1 MLEGFVSEDRRRALV
16 AGTELPEVVSGSAL
30 SCDLVGYSAL
40 AAGLLAAHGR
50 RQGTEVLHRTL
61 EGTLARIVR
70 GGRLYGGFPLA
81 FAGDSLTLWFGA
93 VDGDCATSA
102 AQAAAAARHLA
113 LSAEGPQPG
122 LRLAI
127 ASGSFARHRF
137 GSAAFG
143 WLECLGG
150 ASIQQ
155 LAAMDRLASADTI
168 VVCPRTAE
176 LLGNLDAELRPIGDG
191 RGFRLGNLPQLP
203 AQPLDETVL
212 ADPALAQDWIPG
224 ALRDAVKV
232 LGSGQTGE
240 SPDLSTLAE
249 IRPVTA
255 VLVLAGKPDTQGDQA
270 TGSGGLSALVSD
282 LQADLHRRGGLLL
295 DIHVDGKGTYLSCV
309 FGAPVA
315 HEDDLD
321 RALGAAMD
329 AARRG
334 SQHGLPV
341 QIGIARGT
349 GLAGLIA
356 ADTFLRYG
364 VISAAMNQAASLMAR
379 AEPGCILAT
388 LDIAE
393 RMMSRFEF
401 VEAGSHPDGSA
412 AKHIPGWRLVGE
424 AAEASQQSRAGD
436 DDATLVE
443 RDEIL
448 SALHGAALSDT
459 GGLTLVEAPPGY
471 GKSALLAQIRR
482 SVEAEAR
489 LWLNGRAESQSSDVP
504 FHAWFPIIAA
514 LLDQARAVPV
524 RAESVEVL
532 AWLLE
537 PQSISPA
544 RLEGLVGSERAVAIA
559 KAVVDVL
566 GAVQAAAPVTLVIDD
581 LHWADTPSLGLL
593 LAIVNS
599 ALPVA
604 VICATRPVQPSSMEA
619 AMLFGHPAARKLTL
633 QPLSEPGTIAL
644 ATSALDVT
652 SLSYDLQRLFADH
665 AAGSPLFVHLI
676 ADVLKRRGLVTIED
690 GHCKAAAAQGSL
702 TRYDFLD
709 SEEAAVLARF
719 DVLSDDVKRAL
730 RIASVLGRS
739 FTRAALGAAL
749 TPQDASLA
757 DTRGVLLASGYVTE
771 TIERGESGF
780 RFVHPLVQK
789 AIGDSV
795 SLGLKMQINRRLADY
810 LEDSSTPSALVGRA
824 RHLLG
829 TLRPEDRDPA
839 LLKEVIAALEA
850 AAGQAASNA
859 GHLEASDLLETAADL
874 ARRLPDAGDTARL
887 RLHLQAG
894 LAFSMSTFRG
904 YGDPSVEAAYS
915 AALALADEAENTEDL
930 AFTIYGLFSFY
941 ASRGD
946 YAKAMPIVWRL
957 HRLALHFDDLRVAS
971 IAHQSRAILSL
982 LRGRPAAAATLARK
996 SIEDADRIGHGRFF
1010 PHGGAGDFR
1019 IFSGTWL
1026 ALALAV
1032 SGRLPE
1038 AEDAWQRA
1046 RSVDRADSFALG
1058 FLHCFCPLPVLAGTR
1073 EQALAYADDMV
1084 AEASSRGF
1092 ALFSVVGGIYAGWA
1106 AAELGQDDARVSQ
1119 FLNMGIHI
1127 AQSMGLG
1134 SFTPWFLTLAARAHL
1149 LRGDV
1154 EAAEGLVATAS
1165 AMITASGGGLFE
1177 AEVLHANGLVRE
1189 ARGDAA
1195 SAARSFAE
1203 ARSLR
1208 RKRGLVVIAPAAVSG
1223 SPVAASAQE
1232 IQPGQAAG
1240 SRAGPETR
1248 AGHRGALEK
1257 EN

>member
-1 MLEGFVSEDRRRALV
+1 MFEGFVPEDRRRALV
-16 AGTELPEVVSGSAL
+16 AGTELPKMVSGSAL
-30 SCDLVGYSAL
+30 SCDLVGYSSL
-40 AAGLLAAHGR
+40 AVELLAAHGR

-81 FAGDSLTLWFGA
+81 FAGDSLTLWFDA
-93 VDGDCATSA
+93 VDGDLAASA
-102 AQAAAAARHLA
+102 ANAAAAARDLA
-113 LSAEGPQPG
+113 LAAKDAQPG

-127 ASGSFARHRF
+127 ASGSFARHRY
-137 GSAAFG
+137 GSAPFG

-150 ASIQQ
+150 GSMQR
-155 LAAMDRLASADTI
+155 LAAMDRLASADMI
-168 VVCPRTAE
+168 VVCKQTAE
-176 LLGNLDAELRPIGDG
+176 LLENFGAELRPIGDG
-191 RGFRLGNLPQLP
+191 FVLGSLRQLP
-203 AQPLDETVL
+203 VRPMDETAL
-212 ADPALAQDWIPG
+212 SDPALAQEWIPG
-224 ALRDAVKV
+224 ALRDAVKL
-232 LGSGQTGE
+232 LGSSIDDDGI
-240 SPDLSTLAE
+240 DLSTLAE

-255 VLVLAGKPDTQGDQA
+255 VLVLAGGPEAEDDPA
-270 TGSGGLSALVSD
+270 ASLSGLSGLVSD
-282 LQADLHRRGGLLL
+282 LQGDLHRRGGLLL

-309 FGAPVA
+309 FGAPLA

-321 RALGAAMD
+321 RALGAALD

-334 SQHGLPV
+334 RQHALPV

-364 VISAAMNQAASLMAR
+364 VISAAMNQAASLMVR
-379 AEPGCILAT
+379 AEPGGILAT
-388 LDIAE
+388 SDVAE
-393 RMMSRFEF
+393 RMMPRYEF
-401 VEAGSHPDGSA
+401 AEAGGNPDGPA
-412 AKHIPGWRLVGE
+412 GKHIPGWRLVGE
-424 AAEASQQSRAGD
+424 AVQATAQSRAEHAD
-436 DDATLVE
+436 TTLVE
-443 RDEIL
+443 REEIL
-448 SALHGAALSDT
+448 SALHEAALSET
-459 GGLTLVEAPPGY
+459 GGLTIVEAPPGY
-471 GKSALLAQIRR
+471 GKTVLLAQVRS
-482 SVEAEAR
+482 SVEAKAR
-489 LWLNGRAESQSSDVP
+489 LWLHGRAESQSTGVP

-514 LLDQARAVPV
+514 LLDQAQAVPG
-524 RAESVEVL
+524 RAESIEVL
-532 AWLLE
+532 AWLLD
-537 PQSISPA
+537 PQSVHPA
-544 RLEGLVGSERAVAIA
+544 RLEGLAGSERAVAVA
-559 KAVVDVL
+559 MAVVDVL
-566 GAVQAAAPVTLVIDD
+566 GAVQTAAPVTLVIDD

-593 LAIVNS
+593 LAVVNS
-599 ALPVA
+599 KLPVA
-604 VICATRPVQPSSMEA
+604 VVCGTRPVQPSSMEA
-619 AMLFGHPAARKLTL
+619 AMLFGHPEAKVLRL
-633 QPLSEPGTIAL
+633 QPLSETGTITL
-644 ATSALDVT
+644 ATSALDAS
-652 SLSYDLQRLFADH
+652 SLSYDLQSLFADH
-665 AAGSPLFVHLI
+665 TAGSPLFVHLI
-676 ADVLKRRGLVTIED
+676 ADVLKRRGLVTVED

-719 DVLSDDVKRAL
+719 DVLPEEVKRAL

-739 FTRAALGAAL
+739 FTRATLGAAL
-749 TPQDASLA
+749 TPQDDSPA
-757 DTRGVLLASGYVTE
+757 DIRGALLASGYVSE

-780 RFVHPLVQK
+780 RFAHPLVQRV
-789 AIGDSV
+789 IGDSV
-795 SLGLKMQINRRLADY
+795 SLGLKMRINRRLADY
-810 LEDSSTPSALVGRA
+810 LGDRLTPGALAGRA

-829 TLRPEDRDPA
+829 TLRPDDRDPA

-874 ARRLPDAGDTARL
+874 ARRLPEGPDAARL

-982 LRGRPAAAATLARK
+982 LRGRPTAAATLARK
-996 SIEDADRIGHGRFF
+996 SIEDADKIGHGRFF

-1032 SGRLPE
+1032 SGRLAE
-1038 AEDAWQRA
+1038 AEEAWQRA
-1046 RSVDRADSFALG
+1046 RSVERADSFALG

-1073 EQALAYADDMV
+1073 EAALAYADNMV
-1084 AEASSRGF
+1084 AEAGSRGF

-1149 LRGDV
+1149 LRGEVD
-1154 EAAEGLVATAS
+1154 AGEGLVNTARS
-1165 AMITASGGGLFE
+1165 MITASGGGLFE
-1177 AEVLHANGLVRE
+1177 AEVLHASGLVRE
-1189 ARGDAA
+1189 ARGDATG
-1195 SAARSFAE
+1195 AAHLFAE

-1208 RKRGLVVIAPAAVSG
+1208 RKRGLVVIAPPAVSG
-1223 SPVAASAQE
+1223 SP
-1232 IQPGQAAG
+1232 AAG
-1240 SRAGPETR
+1240 AAEGFFAEQPVKV
-1248 AGHRGALEK
+1248 GHHSVLEK